1 MIRAGIHA
9 PSSCDNFQPF
19 TATTPIHARIMA
31 THAFFFLLGLAALVL
46 GAESLVRGASKIAL
60 SLGISP
66 LVVGLTI
73 VAVGTSSP
81 EVAVSVGAVLNGN
94 TDIAIGNVVGSN
106 ILNVLLVLGIGA
118 LIAPLAVHSQL
129 IRQEVPIMIGASLLL
144 VVLIVDGRLG
154 RLDALL
160 LLVLMAG
167 YMTFLVVQSRAEGKQ
182 LRDEYAEAVCRP
194 GEWDSHWAVQ
204 ALLILVGLGLL
215 VLGSDWMVDAAVA
228 FARVM
233 GVSDLVIGLTV
244 IAVGTS
250 MPEIAASIMAAVR
263 GERDIAVGNVI
274 GSNTFNILGCLG
286 ISGMVSRDGLSIAPA
301 VLNFDLWVMVAV
313 AVACLPVF
321 IAGREIGRGK
331 GLMFLGYYAAYVAYL
346 ILGAQQHDALDEY
359 SAIMIGFVLPIT
371 IVTLVAILIREQK
384 RDASDES
391 PSS

>member
-1 MIRAGIHA
+1 MG
-9 PSSCDNFQPF
+9 
-19 TATTPIHARIMA
+19 
-31 THAFFFLLGLAALVL
+31 THAFFFLLGLAALVV
-46 GAESLVRGASKIAL
+46 GAEALVRGASKIAL

-94 TDIAIGNVVGSN
+94 TDIAVGNVVGSN

-160 LLVLMAG
+160 LTVLMVG
-167 YMTFLVVQSRAEGKQ
+167 YMTFLVVQSRAEGKELQ
-182 LRDEYAEAVCRP
+182 DEYAEVVCRP

-204 ALLILVGLGLL
+204 TLLIGVGLGLL

-286 ISGMVSRDGLSIAPA
+286 ISGLMSGDGLSIAPA

-331 GLMFLGYYAAYVAYL
+331 GLMFIGYYAAYVAYL

-371 IVTLVAILIREQK
+371 IVTLVAILIRGQK
-384 RDASDES
+384 QRDASDER
-391 PSS
+391 PAP

>member
-1 MIRAGIHA
+1 
-9 PSSCDNFQPF
+9 
-19 TATTPIHARIMA
+19 MA
-31 THAFFFLLGLAALVL
+31 THALVFLLGLAALVL
-46 GAESLVRGASKIAL
+46 GAEALVRGASKIAL

-94 TDIAIGNVVGSN
+94 TDIAVGNVVGSN
-106 ILNVLLVLGIGA
+106 ILNVLLVLGIGT

-144 VVLIVDGRLG
+144 AVLIFDGRLG

-160 LLVLMAG
+160 LAVLMVG
-167 YMTFLVVQSRAEGKQ
+167 YMTFLVVQSRAESKE
-182 LRDEYAEAVCRP
+182 LRDEYAGAVCRP
-194 GEWDSHWAVQ
+194 GEWDSHWSVQ
-204 ALLILVGLGLL
+204 ALLIVVGLGLL

-286 ISGMVSRDGLSIAPA
+286 ISGLVSRDGLSIAPA

-331 GLMFLGYYAAYVAYL
+331 GLLFLGYYAAYVGYL

-359 SAIMIGFVLPIT
+359 SAIMISFVLPLT
-371 IVTLVAILIREQK
+371 IVTLVAMLIREQK
-384 RDASDES
+384 QRDAEDEHVE
-391 PSS
+391 P